1 MNPTETGV
9 NQGVTIFFYANF
21 GGRDNWRLRIAVP
34 PGESLI
40 SLFSRLEEG
49 LYREIKEKILD
60 PDYPNHALSLD
71 GKILSKEELN
81 QARLQGSEKIT
92 IFARLVGG

>member
-1 MNPTETGV
+1 MKPTETGA
-9 NQGVTIFFYANF
+9 NQGVTIFFYATF
-21 GGRDNWRLRIAVP
+21 GGRDNWSLPIAVP

-40 SLFSRLEEG
+40 SLFSHLEEG
-49 LYREIKEKILD
+49 LYREIKEKLLD
-60 PDYPNHALSLD
+60 PDYPGYALSLD

-92 IFARLVGG
+92 IFARLAGG

>member
-1 MNPTETGV
+1 MKPTEAEA
-9 NQGVTIFFYANF
+9 NRGVTIFFYATF
-21 GGRDNWRLRIAVP
+21 GGRDNWSLPMAVP
-34 PGESLI
+34 PGERLVA
-40 SLFSRLEEG
+40 LFSRLEEA
-49 LYREIKEKILD
+49 LYREIKEKLLD
-60 PDYPNHALSLD
+60 PDYSSYALSVD